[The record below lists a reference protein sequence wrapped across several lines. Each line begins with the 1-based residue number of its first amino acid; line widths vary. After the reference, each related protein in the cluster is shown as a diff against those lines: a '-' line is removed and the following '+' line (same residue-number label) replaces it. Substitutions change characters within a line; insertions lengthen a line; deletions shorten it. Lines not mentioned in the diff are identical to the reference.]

1 MGCWCWCCN
10 SACVYLWYYCGAAV
24 VLHTHTH
31 ADMLT
36 RPCVS
41 SSSLPR
47 CDTLIRL
54 IEKEFEEERGEP
66 GGASK
71 AKAKKAAGGG
81 HSRRS

>member
-1 MGCWCWCCN
+1 VLVLQQCLRVPVVLLWCC
-10 SACVYLWYYCGAAV
+10 CGAAV

-36 RPCVS
+36 RPCAF